1 MPDWLYDTG
10 KPGVFLLVTVLLGG
24 AAAFMTGRAIA
35 QTWRPYWHIPLY
47 ALPLASTVRFFHY
60 ALFAEPFMSPRNFLV
75 DFAVVLVTA
84 SLGYRLYRAKQ
95 MVRQYG
101 WLFQRRG
108 PFAWRAL
115 R

>member
-47 ALPLASTVRFFHY
+47 ALPLAGTVRFFHY
-60 ALFAEPFMSPRNFLV
+60 ALFAEPFISPRNFLV

-95 MVRQYG
+95 MVCQYG

>member
-1 MPDWLYDTG
+1 
-10 KPGVFLLVTVLLGG
+10 LV
-24 AAAFMTGRAIA
+24 I
-35 QTWRPYWHIPLY
+35 
-47 ALPLASTVRFFHY
+47 
-60 ALFAEPFMSPRNFLV
+60 
-75 DFAVVLVTA
+75 A